1 MLVLAQTLRHLVM
14 FAMPRDLWLCTKYC
28 HEGGPPR
35 TRLQKEYFT
44 ARTINNWIR
53 HHRLCR
59 LTSDYQPAPP
69 CHLRSS
75 LNSEMQWHCSQ
86 ALIDNFTVFLGRRTE
101 IGMST
106 MSCWSVSDCTTHR
119 LTALSWPHL
128 GRDINLDDLEVTAAP
143 VISQSS
149 QVNTNK
155 LSSKIHLIYI
165 WDNWNEQFRSFVN
178 FLKKMFW
185 CLARSIFYSYK
196 KSDWRDRGE
205 LR

>member
-1 MLVLAQTLRHLVM
+1 MGVSEKRWVSARDGPREYSRQNMQLRVRPTLRRLL
-14 FAMPRDLWLCTKYC
+14 MP
-28 HEGGPPR
+28 PPSK
-35 TRLQKEYFT
+35 T
-44 ARTINNWIR
+44 
-53 HHRLCR
+53 
-59 LTSDYQPAPP
+59 PP
-69 CHLRSS
+69 
-75 LNSEMQWHCSQ
+75 LNSEMHWHCSQ